1 MSLIRWKLSCIV
13 CLPFFPSRNI
23 SENRSVDNELIRTL
37 QWITNVWQRYNE
49 CLQKL
54 SLQDALLGPALFFDC
69 PMEREA
75 IFEYGNPFLRT
86 IRVTDTFLSV
96 VGYK

>member
-1 MSLIRWKLSCIV
+1 LTCKNKCFYLQSELIFSLL
-13 CLPFFPSRNI
+13 FFCVNRNI
-23 SENRSVDNELIRTL
+23 QENRSVDNELIKTL

-75 IFEYGNPFLRT
+75 IFEY
-86 IRVTDTFLSV
+86 V
-96 VGYK
+96 